1 MLDKLG
7 LSFAVVFLLLGSIL
21 LYDAVSKSDLT
32 QTARVIGGA
41 VFLALG
47 LVTLSMVAKRL
58 VEVEETPQRCRKINF
73 QLALSTR
80 ESQLDELVTSASG
93 VSGNR
98 FKTYLTETRGPI

>member
-21 LYDAVSKSDLT
+21 LYGAVSKSDLT

-47 LVTLSMVAKRL
+47 LVTLSMVAKDWSKW
-58 VEVEETPQRCRKINF
+58 RKHHKDAGRSISN
-73 QLALSTR
+73 
-80 ESQLDELVTSASG
+80 
-93 VSGNR
+93 
-98 FKTYLTETRGPI
+98 

>member
-7 LSFAVVFLLLGSIL
+7 LSFAVVFLLLGSML

-47 LVTLSMVAKRL
+47 LVTLSMVAKDWSKW
-58 VEVEETPQRCRKINF
+58 RKHHK
-73 QLALSTR
+73 
-80 ESQLDELVTSASG
+80 DSG
-93 VSGNR
+93 RSISN
-98 FKTYLTETRGPI
+98 